1 MSEVE
6 SQIIKPALGAPEE
19 HKVSDLS
26 DDARALNFVRE
37 QVPSVRGKE
46 LLSYTTQVVAGISYV
61 FHFEGH
67 YKIKV
72 WSKPFEKGFLQ
83 INLPHG
89 VRINNF

>member
-6 SQIIKPALGAPEE
+6 AESMPKPGAPVKHE
-19 HKVSDLS
+19 VSDLS

-37 QVPSVRGKE
+37 WVPSVASKK
-46 LLSYTTQVVAGISYV
+46 LLSYTTQVVSGNSYV

-67 YKIKV
+67 YKISV